1 MPINSF
7 LYPGAKVPP
16 PPYEVAN
23 SCRFN
28 RADSAYMSKTPSSG
42 GSDTIATFS
51 AWVKR
56 AATEEYNGIFTS
68 YSSTTNYFEINFE
81 SSGDCLEVRGEFSD
95 SFVLRKITNR
105 KFRDPSA
112 WYHICVII
120 DTTDGTA
127 EDRVKIYVNGVR
139 ETSFS
144 TNTNPGSSQDL
155 KLNNTG
161 YEHRV
166 GRDEWSSPN
175 YFNGYM
181 AEVHWIDGTA
191 KAVTDFGEFDS
202 DSPTIW
208 KPKEYTGGSYGTNGF
223 YLDFADSGN
232 LGDDESGNTLDLAE
246 TNLAA
251 ADQATDTPTN
261 NFCTMNPLILGSGTT
276 LSEGNLQ
283 LTPSTN
289 NTGFHSV
296 ATMGVATGKWYW
308 EAKLVSGTKGA
319 FGIIFDGS
327 SGNVFEHQRNNNMPG
342 NLANGWGYKPGNSGN
357 VEASGSDITFS
368 GDTAT
373 SSNVLGFAM
382 DLDNDA
388 LYIHKDGTYMNSGNA
403 TSGASKTGAIDISG
417 GAAGFVFPSYGD
429 TDTAASPSAAY
440 NFGGCPAFSIS
451 SGNSDANGYGN
462 FEYAVPSG
470 YYAICSKNL
479 AEFG

>member
-7 LYPGAKVPP
+7 LYPGAKVPAP
-16 PPYEVAN
+16 AYEVAN

-68 YSSTTNYFEINFE
+68 YSSTTNFFEINFE
-81 SSGDCLEVRGEFSD
+81 SSGDCLEVRAKVSD
-95 SFVLRKITNR
+95 SYVLRKITNR

-120 DTTDGTA
+120 DTTDGTT

-223 YLDFADSGN
+223 YLDFEDSDN
-232 LGDDESGNTLDLAE
+232 LGDDESGNTLDLSE

-261 NFCTMNPLILGSGTT
+261 NFCTLNPIIRLGAHST
-276 LSEGNLQ
+276 LSEGN
-283 LTPSTN
+283 
-289 NTGFHSV
+289 
-296 ATMGVATGKWYW
+296 
-308 EAKLVSGTKGA
+308 
-319 FGIIFDGS
+319 
-327 SGNVFEHQRNNNMPG
+327 
-342 NLANGWGYKPGNSGN
+342 
-357 VEASGSDITFS
+357 
-368 GDTAT
+368 
-373 SSNVLGFAM
+373 
-382 DLDNDA
+382 
-388 LYIHKDGTYMNSGNA
+388 
-403 TSGASKTGAIDISG
+403 
-417 GAAGFVFPSYGD
+417 
-429 TDTAASPSAAY
+429 
-440 NFGGCPAFSIS
+440 
-451 SGNSDANGYGN
+451 
-462 FEYAVPSG
+462 
-470 YYAICSKNL
+470 
-479 AEFG
+479 